1 MSFCATNG
9 HLRFILVEMLKM
21 SSRRLL
27 SDGKSS
33 FPSVDHFN
41 ILVHL
46 RGNSLLFPRPVR
58 KEEGPKHLRQANL
71 YVSAE
76 MSQELARPSKI
87 DRRI

>member
-1 MSFCATNG
+1 MEN
-9 HLRFILVEMLKM
+9 
-21 SSRRLL
+21 LL
-27 SDGKSS
+27 

-46 RGNSLLFPRPVR
+46 RGSDFLFPRPVR
-58 KEEGPKHLRQANL
+58 KEEGPEHLRQVHL

-76 MSQELARPSKI
+76 MSQELARPSKF